1 MFNIN
6 DKNLINDINNEFSQ
20 LIGEEENKISE
31 YCFEHPLDEEARK
44 KLKALIID
52 GKDSI
57 EYSQVGQLDK
67 LWIMLINKA
76 IKCLRFFDEREPF
89 LSNNNKT
96 PVAYGIDKLEAY
108 HDRYS
113 SFESLLYGASSY
125 YRDHVFHSMRTWMLG
140 VFCLL
145 KPMTSDKEIFIN
157 QITIDGCSDDIFSS
171 NINFFEKISMWTFIA
186 LCHDL
191 GYPLEKSQQILD
203 KTQKMMKEF
212 IPNPNIWNNF
222 GFSVA
227 CKYGCEYTVYV
238 DDMTFSA
245 KEPFDINRMKNE
257 VDCILRKYG
266 HKPKYKK
273 VKYYSKGKSVP
284 ITGTIVTGQHELK
297 VPNRLQKRVYDD
309 FQELKY
315 LGGKELSDIEIR
327 KLNSLKGRILA
338 SRNIEEGKF
347 PEINRLTNLIS

>member
-1 MFNIN
+1 MASISTRLYESMFN
-6 DKNLINDINNEFSQ
+6 
-20 LIGEEENKISE
+20 
-31 YCFEHPLDEEARK
+31 
-44 KLKALIID
+44 
-52 GKDSI
+52 
-57 EYSQVGQLDK
+57 
-67 LWIMLINKA
+67 
-76 IKCLRFFDEREPF
+76 
-89 LSNNNKT
+89 
-96 PVAYGIDKLEAY
+96 
-108 HDRYS
+108 
-113 SFESLLYGASSY
+113 
-125 YRDHVFHSMRTWMLG
+125 
-140 VFCLL
+140 
-145 KPMTSDKEIFIN
+145 EI
-157 QITIDGCSDDIFSS
+157 
-171 NINFFEKISMWTFIA
+171 
-186 LCHDL
+186 
-191 GYPLEKSQQILD
+191 Y
-203 KTQKMMKEF
+203 
-212 IPNPNIWNNF
+212 
-222 GFSVA
+222 SVA

>member
-1 MFNIN
+1 MMAGDLAGLCTDIVTYDGGIPTGCPTSQIIAYYAYESMFN
-6 DKNLINDINNEFSQ
+6 
-20 LIGEEENKISE
+20 
-31 YCFEHPLDEEARK
+31 
-44 KLKALIID
+44 
-52 GKDSI
+52 
-57 EYSQVGQLDK
+57 
-67 LWIMLINKA
+67 
-76 IKCLRFFDEREPF
+76 
-89 LSNNNKT
+89 
-96 PVAYGIDKLEAY
+96 
-108 HDRYS
+108 
-113 SFESLLYGASSY
+113 
-125 YRDHVFHSMRTWMLG
+125 
-140 VFCLL
+140 
-145 KPMTSDKEIFIN
+145 EI
-157 QITIDGCSDDIFSS
+157 
-171 NINFFEKISMWTFIA
+171 
-186 LCHDL
+186 
-191 GYPLEKSQQILD
+191 Y
-203 KTQKMMKEF
+203 
-212 IPNPNIWNNF
+212 
-222 GFSVA
+222 SVA
-227 CKYGCEYTVYV
+227 CKYGCGYTVYV

-245 KEPFDINRMKNE
+245 KESFDINRMKNE